1 MSTKKRLTGPLV
13 VLGLVA
19 IIGAG
24 VGLGMSGVFNSS
36 DSPSTL
42 LPRPTSTPVPSP
54 TPNPTPMPT
63 PPSDATDAP
72 APTPTPSEDT
82 VQPDPNFQE
91 ALKTARFT
99 ILGWRTDFS
108 RHTVPYDEILQAA
121 RFPRDGS
128 ISAIDNPLFITP
140 EDADLW
146 LGKLE
151 PVIALEINGDA
162 RAYPLQILTWHEV
175 VNDVVGGVPVIVTFC
190 PLCNS
195 AIAFGRTVDG
205 ILYDFGVSGNLR
217 NSDLIM
223 YDRQT
228 HSWWQQLTGEG
239 IVGELAGKQLK
250 FIPAALISW
259 EDFKEAN
266 PEGSVLSRETGFS
279 KPYGSNPYAG
289 YDRVDNPPFLF
300 EGDLNGRLLPKER
313 VAALTIGDEAAA
325 FPFSI
330 LKEEKVVN
338 YTVNGQDLVVFFKSG
353 TRSALDSSRIDESRD
368 VGATGVFDP
377 HLDGRKLT
385 LRAEGDSIVDNET
398 GSVWNILGRATDG
411 PLAGSEL
418 TPIVHA
424 NHFWFAWGAFNPD
437 TKVYQ
442 GMS

>member
-1 MSTKKRLTGPLV
+1 M
-13 VLGLVA
+13 LGLVA

-54 TPNPTPMPT
+54 TPTPNPTPTPT